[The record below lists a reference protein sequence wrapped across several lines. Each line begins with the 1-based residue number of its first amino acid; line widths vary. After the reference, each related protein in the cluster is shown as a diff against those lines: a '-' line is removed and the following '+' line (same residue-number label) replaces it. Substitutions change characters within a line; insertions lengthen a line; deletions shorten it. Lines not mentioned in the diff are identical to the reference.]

1 MPALES
7 PGDTRI
13 LWLRRTN
20 APSLSADRLIPRFRN
35 VYDYLAAALVLLYFL
50 RMSILPVFIPQA
62 SRFMFLGVYGVLV
75 LFLFVIVVSIGR
87 KSIQG
92 AGLVFLSVAIVSCL
106 FSPYRSQAL
115 QKGIG
120 LLMLM
125 AVLGPVLT
133 SKTIAE
139 FRQTAWS
146 VCRLLILFVGITSV
160 FWYFLR
166 LPNFGRGPFT
176 GVLSHCM
183 LTGPVAGMACL
194 IALLQA
200 FERKSAPWGLAS
212 LLCVAPMLA
221 SGSRIAC
228 LSLAAGG
235 LVALIFLFQ
244 KYRFLFAAALP
255 LVVLLAMYSGSDDAL
270 LNDDSLLGEMTQTLR
285 SKGTVNTRE
294 EIWNARI
301 EEYKASPVLG
311 IGIGMGRGAGIEG
324 DEEGRINIEPG
335 SAYLAILSMTG
346 TTGAAAFLL
355 LAVSLGRRFMRRMN
369 RIPQT
374 TKIEIL
380 SLLTFLS
387 VHAIAEGWIL
397 AVGSLFCMIYWLVL
411 GRMQDLS
418 IPGGQ

>member
-1 MPALES
+1 MSNVE
-7 PGDTRI
+7 GHITGGI
-13 LWLRRTN
+13 LWLRKTS
-20 APSLSADRLIPRFRN
+20 APSLSAARLIPRFRN
-35 VYDYLAAALVLLYFL
+35 VYDYLALALVLLYFV

-62 SRFMFLGVYGVLV
+62 SRLMFLGMYGVLV
-75 LFLFVIVVSIGR
+75 LFLFAIVVSIGR
-87 KSIQG
+87 KTIQG
-92 AGLVFLSVAIVSCL
+92 TGLFFLFAVFASCL
-106 FSPYRSQAL
+106 FSPYRAQSL

-120 LLMLM
+120 LLMIIT
-125 AVLGPVLT
+125 VLGPVLT
-133 SKTIAE
+133 SKTMAE

-183 LTGPVAGMACL
+183 ETGPIAGMACL

-221 SGSRIAC
+221 SGSRIAS
-228 LSLAAGG
+228 LSLAAGA

-244 KYRFLFAAALP
+244 KYRFLFAVALP

-285 SKGTVNTRE
+285 NKGTINTRE
-294 EIWNARI
+294 HIWDARI
-301 EEYKASPVLG
+301 EEYRASPVLG
-311 IGIGMGRGAGIEG
+311 VGIGMGEGAGIVR

-346 TTGAAAFLL
+346 TTGAAAFFL
-355 LAVSLGRRFMRRMN
+355 LAISLGRRFMRRMN
-369 RIPQT
+369 RIQQT
-374 TKIEIL
+374 TKIEIV

-387 VHAIAEGWIL
+387 VHALAEGWIL
-397 AVGSLFCMIYWLVL
+397 AVGSLLCMIYWLVV
-411 GRMQDLS
+411 GRLQDLS
-418 IPGGQ
+418 IQGGQ